1 MGDGYCDTRC
11 NTTQCMFDGEDCLV
25 DGKGTVRMGRY
36 TVFTTRVAANKGFC
50 SAWLRLKLNTKIGL
64 HTSHYYPTT
73 HINSISAISQLLLIR
88 F

>member
-36 TVFTTRVAANKGFC
+36 TVFTTQIAANKGY
-50 SAWLRLKLNTKIGL
+50 
-64 HTSHYYPTT
+64 HY
-73 HINSISAISQLLLIR
+73 LLTFVPFLS
-88 F
+88 FYV